1 MELFHDVILNNVR
14 VKMIGDESDAR
25 ISGVERRLSNTLL
38 LLLEAGA
45 MALNAD
51 AALMRQLNA
60 NRVFTMV
67 VSRELRGISTTTR
80 THSSCVA
87 DNASPS

>member
-1 MELFHDVILNNVR
+1 
-14 VKMIGDESDAR
+14 MIGDESDAR
-25 ISGVERRLSNTLL
+25 MSGVERRLSNTLP

-67 VSRELRGISTTTR
+67 SKEL
-80 THSSCVA
+80 
-87 DNASPS
+87 